1 MIIGAM
7 PAYNEEKSI
16 AKTVL
21 RMKKHV
27 ERVVV
32 VDDGSSDA
40 TSEIAEALGAL
51 VIKHP
56 ENRGYGGA
64 LQTLF
69 ETARDLQ
76 ADQLVVIDSDGQHN
90 PEEIPLL
97 LGPLTADVDI
107 VIGSRFTGKVANA
120 IPSYRVFG
128 MKVLDLATN
137 IAGSIDTTDSQSGF
151 RAYGKRAIDCIRI
164 SGNGMSAGSEILI
177 QAQMHNLR
185 VAEVPISVRYD
196 IEETSTQN
204 PVIHGFSVL
213 RSVLEMASF
222 RSPLLVL
229 SISGVIITILGFTM
243 GAYSISDYLLN
254 SSFFFLSGFA
264 SMILIALGLLLISSG
279 LVVKCLIAFLDM
291 RM

>member
-32 VDDGSSDA
+32 IDDGSSDA

-51 VIKHP
+51 VVKHP
-56 ENRGYGGA
+56 ENLGYGGA
-64 LQTLF
+64 LRTLF

-76 ADQLVVIDSDGQHN
+76 ADQLVIIDADGQHN
-90 PEEIPLL
+90 PEEIPHLL
-97 LGPLTADVDI
+97 RPLTADVDI
-107 VIGSRFTGKVANA
+107 VIGSRFTGEVDSA
-120 IPSYRVFG
+120 IPPYRMFG

-137 IAGSIDTTDSQSGF
+137 IAGSVDTTDSQSGF

-164 SGNGMSAGSEILI
+164 TGNGMSAGSEILM
-177 QAQMHNLR
+177 QAQKHNLR

-196 IEETSTQN
+196 IGETSTQN
-204 PVIHGFSVL
+204 PLIHGFSVL
-213 RSVLEMASF
+213 GSVFEMASF
-222 RSPLLVL
+222 QSPLLVL
-229 SISGVIITILGFTM
+229 FIPGVVITILSFAM
-243 GAYSISDYLLN
+243 GAYSISEYLM
-254 SSFFFLSGFA
+254 SASFPLLFGLVSVV
-264 SMILIALGLLLISSG
+264 LIVLGLLLISSG
-279 LVVKCLIAFLDM
+279 LIVKCLITFLDTKM
-291 RM
+291 

>member
-1 MIIGAM
+1 M